1 MTFLTKIKD
10 GCLAGWKEGIL
21 PSVSAAQAIL
31 ESGWG
36 QSELAQYP
44 NYNLFGI
51 KASHDWKGKR
61 VIVPTQEYVDG
72 KYITVAATFRKY
84 DSWAESIIDHALF
97 FTSTDWRKRNYASV
111 VGEKEYQKACLALQA
126 AGYATDPNY
135 ASKLISL
142 IETHHLGEWDKAI
155 LETKGETTMSKHLVI
170 CGHGQ
175 GQTGYDPGATNPN
188 LGITEAQKVREFA
201 SLMKRYSGNQIDY
214 ITEQNV
220 YDYRSLASIGK
231 GYETITELH
240 FNAFNGQAKG
250 TEVLIYGGYNPDE
263 LDQKLLNI
271 LARRFTNRGFKK
283 VDWLYNANVA
293 ANCGYNYRLVEI
305 AFIDNN
311 NDMAIYEANKD
322 NMAREFV
329 QAITGQVQ
337 TSSPSPNPNFQQSGG
352 VFYHIGDSVVV
363 QKHATHYQ
371 TGQGISSWVKGKTFK
386 VIRAKDVHQSHSKKA
401 YLLEGINSWVLEQD
415 LASSTNGHSEQTYTV
430 QSGDTLS
437 AIAKKFKTTYQELAR
452 INGISNPNIISVGQ
466 VLRLK

>member
-1 MTFLTKIKD
+1 MTFLSKIKD
-10 GCLAGWKEGIL
+10 GCLASWEHGIL

-36 QSELAQYP
+36 KSLLAQYP
-44 NYNLFGI
+44 NHNLFGI
-51 KASHDWKGKR
+51 KASPDWKGKR
-61 VIVPTQEYVDG
+61 VVIPTQEYVDG
-72 KYITVAATFRKY
+72 KFITVAATFRKY
-84 DSWAESIIDHALF
+84 DSWEESIKDHALF
-97 FTSTDWRKRNYASV
+97 LSENDWRQSHYQNV
-111 VGEKEYQKACLALQA
+111 IGEEDYKKACLALQA

-135 ASKLISL
+135 GAKLISL
-142 IETHHLGEWDKAI
+142 IESNHLNTWDEGI
-155 LETKGETTMSKHLVI
+155 LSHKGEKTMGKHLII

-175 GQTGYDPGATNPN
+175 GQTGYDPGATNPG
-188 LGITEAQKVREFA
+188 LGITEAGKVREFA

-220 YDYRSLASIGK
+220 YDYRSLGSIGK

-250 TEVLIYGGYNPDE
+250 AEVLIYAGYNPDE
-263 LDQKLLNI
+263 LDQKLLSI

-293 ANCGYNYRLVEI
+293 ANRGYNYRLVEI

-311 NDMAIYEANKD
+311 SDMAIYEANKVG
-322 NMAREFV
+322 MAREFV
-329 QAITGQVQ
+329 QAITGQAQSV
-337 TSSPSPNPNFQQSGG
+337 SPSTNTPQSGAIS
-352 VFYHIGDSVVV
+352 YHVGDSVVV

-386 VIRAKDVHQSHSKKA
+386 IIRVKDVNQSSSKKA

-415 LASSTNGHSEQTYTV
+415 VTGSTNGHSEQTYTV
-430 QSGDTLS
+430 QKGDTLYGIS
-437 AIAKKFKTTYQELAR
+437 KKFKTNLQDLVQLND
-452 INGISNPNIISVGQ
+452 IKNPSLISVGQ
-466 VLRLK
+466 KLKLK

>member
-1 MTFLTKIKD
+1 MTFLSKIKE
-10 GCLAGWKEGIL
+10 GCLASWEHGLL

-36 QSELAQYP
+36 ESLLAQYP
-44 NYNLFGI
+44 NHNLFGI
-51 KASHDWKGKR
+51 KASSDWTGKR
-61 VIVPTQEYVDG
+61 VVIPTQEFVDG
-72 KYITVAATFRKY
+72 KFITVAATFRKY
-84 DSWAESIIDHALF
+84 DSWDESIKDHALF
-97 FTSTDWRKRNYASV
+97 FSENDWRRSHYQNV
-111 VGEKEYQKACLALQA
+111 IGEEDYKKACLALQA

-135 ASKLISL
+135 GSKLISL
-142 IETHHLGEWDKAI
+142 IESNHLDIWDEGI
-155 LETKGETTMSKHLVI
+155 LSHKGENTMGKHLVI

-175 GQTGYDPGATNPN
+175 GQTGYDPGATNPG
-188 LGITEAQKVREFA
+188 LGITEAGKVREFA

-220 YDYRSLASIGK
+220 YDYRSLGSIGK

-250 TEVLIYGGYNPDE
+250 AEVLIYAGYNPDE

-293 ANCGYNYRLVEI
+293 ANRGYNYRLVEI

-311 NDMAIYEANKD
+311 SDMAIYEANKEG
-322 NMAREFV
+322 MAREFV
-329 QAITGQVQ
+329 QAITGQTQV
-337 TSSPSPNPNFQQSGG
+337 SSPSANTTQSEP
-352 VFYHIGDSVVV
+352 VSYHVGDSVVV

-386 VIRAKDVHQSHSKKA
+386 IIRVKDVNQSSSKKA
-401 YLLEGINSWVLEQD
+401 YLLEGINSWILEQD
-415 LASSTNGHSEQTYTV
+415 VKGSTNGHSEQTYTV
-430 QSGDTLS
+430 QRGDTLY
-437 AIAKKFKTTYQELAR
+437 AISKKFKTNLQDLVQL
-452 INGISNPNIISVGQ
+452 NGIKNPSLISVGQ
-466 VLRLK
+466 QLKLK